1 LAQKAGLAV
10 VGRHVCLRF
19 GWIVLIEGRA
29 GRIVPDK
36 NQRYC
41 LQIRGWRPAPVAATL
56 LQQGMSK
63 KPPKPRRDNPAQSE
77 QFVKAA
83 RELGVDEDDAAFVE
97 KLKKIAKVK
106 PPKTSGRK

>member
-1 LAQKAGLAV
+1 
-10 VGRHVCLRF
+10 
-19 GWIVLIEGRA
+19 
-29 GRIVPDK
+29 
-36 NQRYC
+36 
-41 LQIRGWRPAPVAATL
+41 
-56 LQQGMSK
+56 MSK